1 MSDFDDNPLNAE
13 ILAEKASA
21 YFATIR
27 KMEAALAA
35 LQAFDQTTSASLPTN
50 LTSFRRRDDLLAAAG
65 EIVWFFII
73 QREALK
79 LPYYEELFAEF
90 EIPDEVR
97 NRMGPKK
104 LYGLKT

>member
-1 MSDFDDNPLNAE
+1 MSDFDDNPLYAE

-27 KMEAALAA
+27 KIEAAIAA
-35 LQAFDQTTSASLPTN
+35 LQAFDHTTTAGLPPAPTRV
-50 LTSFRRRDDLLAAAG
+50 RRRDDLLAEAG

-90 EIPDEVR
+90 EIPHEVR
-97 NRMGPKK
+97 NRMGPKSS
-104 LYGLKT
+104 TVI

>member
-1 MSDFDDNPLNAE
+1 VPDPINDNPLHAE
-13 ILAEKASA
+13 FLAEKASA

-35 LQAFDQTTSASLPTN
+35 LKAFDARQTSGNSTREAVE
-50 LTSFRRRDDLLAAAG
+50 RREELLAIAA

-73 QREALK
+73 QREAMR

-97 NRMGPKK
+97 ARMGPNINR
-104 LYGLKT
+104 

>member
-1 MSDFDDNPLNAE
+1 MSDSIDDNPLNAE

-27 KMEAALAA
+27 KMEAALTA
-35 LQAFDQTTSASLPTN
+35 LLSFDAQPTSANAT
-50 LTSFRRRDDLLAAAG
+50 TRERMRHREELLATAA

-73 QREALK
+73 QREAMK
-79 LPYYEELFAEF
+79 LPYYEELFVEF

-97 NRMGPKK
+97 ARMGPKGK
-104 LYGLKT
+104 DN

>member
-1 MSDFDDNPLNAE
+1 VSDFDENPLNAE
-13 ILAEKASA
+13 ILAEKATA
-21 YFATIR
+21 YFATIK

-35 LQAFDQTTSASLPTN
+35 LQAFDHSKTAATPTA
-50 LTSFRRRDDLLAAAG
+50 LTGVRRREELLAEAG

-73 QREALK
+73 QREAMK

-97 NRMGPKK
+97 NHMGPNR
-104 LYGLKT
+104 GKTRS